1 MYSYETRSTQ
11 SVPPQKR
18 SLLQRFKDWVRR
30 EIVDNDPWDEGT
42 LFPLEDF
49 YSSPFA
55 DLPITFEHPDAA
67 ENQL

>member
-1 MYSYETRSTQ
+1 MYSYETHSTQ
-11 SVPPQKR
+11 SAPSQNR

-30 EIVDNDPWDEGT
+30 EIVDDDPWDTST
-42 LFPLEDF
+42 LFPSEDF
-49 YSSPFA
+49 CFGSFA